1 MMKRYIMTSNKSFYI
16 YRTILIVLCMIAMAA
31 CGGGTPKNTNN
42 NVQQNTIHTT
52 AGLPLTPLV
61 CPSDQ
66 AVVVQVLLLAVLEQN
81 WPTRVALLSSMELPS
96 ILLRLVA
103 HRPGANQTLLA
114 ISTIFCIWRLKQDRT

>member
-66 AVVVQVLLLAVLEQN
+66 SSGSSSGFSSVRSLILTMLPTGKRFLMRLA
-81 WPTRVALLSSMELPS
+81 
-96 ILLRLVA
+96 
-103 HRPGANQTLLA
+103 
-114 ISTIFCIWRLKQDRT
+114 STIVISLQSRFIPSQGNQQHQRVSTK